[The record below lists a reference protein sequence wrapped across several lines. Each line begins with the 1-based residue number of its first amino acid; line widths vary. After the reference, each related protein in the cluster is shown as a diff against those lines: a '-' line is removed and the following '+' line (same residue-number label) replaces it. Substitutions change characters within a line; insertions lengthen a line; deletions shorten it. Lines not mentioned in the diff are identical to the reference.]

1 MIKGV
6 IFDLDQT
13 LIDSLEAVT
22 EAFNAGTALLGLK
35 PVPKEVLAR
44 FLDKGLRMSDMLIEL
59 YPSVFKEEQ
68 KLQTCQSEI
77 RKVYLQLE
85 PEKVFLKP
93 GAKRTIKHLK
103 QRGIKIGIVTG
114 RMSKGEGKWLELRRL
129 HIHQFIDSMVTAAEA
144 PGKPAPDGL
153 IKCMGELGL
162 YPEEC
167 IFVGDSQLDIIAGKK
182 AGVKTVALYSGVSNK
197 DTLAEQGPDF
207 VLDNLNSLVSLLSK
221 LQKTDEGKHGS
232 VYRIIQ
238 ICC

>member
-1 MIKGV
+1 MVKGV

-22 EAFNAGTALLGLK
+22 EASNAGTALLGLK
-35 PVPKEVLAR
+35 PVPKEVLAPC
-44 FLDKGLRMSDMLIEL
+44 LGKGLSMSDMLLEL

-77 RKVYLQLE
+77 RNVYLQLE

-103 QRGIKIGIVTG
+103 QRGIKIGVVTG
-114 RMSKGEGKWLELRRL
+114 RRSKEESKWLELRRL
-129 HIHQFIDSMVTAAEA
+129 SNHQYIDSMVTAAEV
-144 PGKPAPDGL
+144 PGKPVPDGL

-167 IFVGDSQLDIIAGKK
+167 IFVGDSQLDIIAGEK
-182 AGVKTVALYSGVSNK
+182 AGVKTVALCSGVSNK

-207 VLDNLNSLVSLLSK
+207 VSDDLNSLISYLSK
-221 LQKTDEGKHGS
+221 LESTEEYKHAN
-232 VYRIIQ
+232 I
-238 ICC
+238 